1 MVGRGPAAPYGLIE
15 VAHRNKLLELALWL
29 TQQELVQHF
38 FSRASFKLSS
48 PARKFQELVPVRDF
62 NQPVGDGWS
71 STHPLVGL
79 PIVVHLST
87 TADNARALRTRARPT
102 AQKGRATQLPQHTVV
117 VEAVR
122 AGNTIECWGRVGRV
136 QDDLGLSVLVLGT
149 NSLVEGAFARE
160 LSCRLNRRGRG
171 SARRIPIWREGTSR

>member
-1 MVGRGPAAPYGLIE
+1 M
-15 VAHRNKLLELALWL
+15 LECW
-29 TQQELVQHF
+29 
-38 FSRASFKLSS
+38 
-48 PARKFQELVPVRDF
+48 
-62 NQPVGDGWS
+62 

-87 TADNARALRTRARPT
+87 TADNARALRTRAGPT

-122 AGNTIECWGRVGRV
+122 AGSTIECWGRV
-136 QDDLGLSVLVLGT
+136 QDDLGLSVLVLGR

-160 LSCRLNRRGRG
+160 LSCSLNKRGRG
-171 SARRIPIWREGTSR
+171 SARRIHRNCSRTTTPCGSLAIDDAHSMLIEGWRGGVYV

>member
-1 MVGRGPAAPYGLIE
+1 M
-15 VAHRNKLLELALWL
+15 LECW
-29 TQQELVQHF
+29 
-38 FSRASFKLSS
+38 
-48 PARKFQELVPVRDF
+48 
-62 NQPVGDGWS
+62 

-87 TADNARALRTRARPT
+87 TAENARALRTRAGQT
-102 AQKGRATQLPQHTVV
+102 AKKGRATQLPQHTVV

-122 AGNTIECWGRVGRV
+122 VGSTIECWGRV
-136 QDDLGLSVLVLGT
+136 QDDLGLSVLVLGR

-171 SARRIPIWREGTSR
+171 PARRIPTIGARAPADEVPVRTRPLITQSSKSSSSPCTTACPVMLRGSTKTALGWRPTRSLGASWESTGAA